1 MSRSASCTFTLVP
14 QMIVRSPSGASL
26 PATPALP
33 SKSPS
38 CSDCACE
45 PSSGESSDRPTALEG
60 RCEPNGVLRS
70 GDVVGPRGALPAGVL
85 GTDDIAR
92 DDGE

>member
-1 MSRSASCTFTLVP
+1 
-14 QMIVRSPSGASL
+14 MIVRSPSGASL

-45 PSSGESSDRPTALEG
+45 RIERLPSSDRPTALEG